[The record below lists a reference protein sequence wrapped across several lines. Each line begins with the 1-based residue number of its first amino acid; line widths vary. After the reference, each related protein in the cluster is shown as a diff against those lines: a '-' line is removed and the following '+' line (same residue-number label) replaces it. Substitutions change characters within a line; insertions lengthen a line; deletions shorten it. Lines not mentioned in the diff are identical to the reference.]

1 VALENVRAARCCGL
15 PREPVVAQGWFVSA
29 RRFIVV
35 TLNGSTTILNQVLY
49 EPFGPVRQWT
59 WGNSTIT
66 NRTFDLDGNPS
77 AVDSEGATTYRL
89 DDAFRITGVTDLVD
103 STCSW
108 TYGYDL
114 TVAP

>member
-1 VALENVRAARCCGL
+1 
-15 PREPVVAQGWFVSA
+15 
-29 RRFIVV
+29 V